1 MKSYSIA
8 VIAGDGIGQEVM
20 PAAIRCVD
28 TVAERHGVEFDWR
41 DLPWGTDF
49 YTRTGAFMPADGL
62 EQLKAL
68 DAILFGAVGS
78 PTVSDAE
85 SLWGLLIPIR
95 RGLGQCINLRPIRS
109 LIGVPGPL
117 SAHPDDIDIVIVREN
132 SEGEYSEAG
141 GRFQSGTPGEFAI
154 QNAVFTRPAV
164 ERVTRYAADIA
175 VGRRGV
181 LISATKSNGILYTN
195 TFWDDVVDEVASDYA
210 SLVLER
216 VLVDALAARLI
227 LKPESV
233 DVIVGSN
240 LYGDILSDLA
250 AALAGSIGVA
260 ASGNINPDGSMP
272 SMFEPVHGSAPDIA
286 GQGVANPIGQ
296 IRAAVMML
304 EHLGE
309 AGAANELD
317 AAVDAVLADGIR
329 TRDLGGTATT
339 DQFTEAVLVACRR

>member
-1 MKSYSIA
+1 VVCGPDRVGAVADQPRLIPAPATKNPARPYKRVLQEECRMKSYSIA
-8 VIAGDGIGQEVM
+8 VIAGDGIGQEVV

-28 TVAERHGVEFDWR
+28 AVAERHGVEFDWR

-49 YTRTGAFMPADGL
+49 YARTGSFMPADGL
-62 EQLKAL
+62 EQLKAF

-132 SEGEYSEAG
+132 SEGEYSDTG
-141 GRFQSGTPGEFAI
+141 GRFQSGTAGEFAI

-164 ERVTRYAADIA
+164 ERVTRYAAGIA
-175 VGRRGV
+175 VARSGV

-195 TFWDDVVDEVASDYA
+195 TFWDDVVNEVASDYE

-227 LKPESV
+227 LKP
-233 DVIVGSN
+233 D
-240 LYGDILSDLA
+240 
-250 AALAGSIGVA
+250 
-260 ASGNINPDGSMP
+260 
-272 SMFEPVHGSAPDIA
+272 
-286 GQGVANPIGQ
+286 
-296 IRAAVMML
+296 
-304 EHLGE
+304 
-309 AGAANELD
+309 
-317 AAVDAVLADGIR
+317 
-329 TRDLGGTATT
+329 GGTAGP
-339 DQFTEAVLVACRR
+339 QPGHGPRRAHRHATVRDP